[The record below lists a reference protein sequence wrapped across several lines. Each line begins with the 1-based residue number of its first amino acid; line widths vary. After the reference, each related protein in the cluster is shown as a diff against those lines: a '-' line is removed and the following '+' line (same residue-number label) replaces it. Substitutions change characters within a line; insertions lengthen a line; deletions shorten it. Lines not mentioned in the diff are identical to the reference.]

1 MMDVIKKNVVSISC
15 GVVTLLAIV
24 AVFLWPMPSW
34 FNGLQAKLEAS
45 KSDHDAIKS
54 LIRQSFTKPNLDP
67 SKSEPDALGQF
78 PNAPT
83 IQAGIAIVDKLKE
96 QTAAMEK
103 LAVAMNQRRL
113 LVPGA
118 LPNKRGTA
126 WSDFKLEYYR
136 KLNDLKRDMNAV
148 TAPTQEEV
156 AVEAERLKVED
167 YDKRIQK
174 VGGTEPNRPEV
185 EALYQAHL
193 LRLPDEMRKERA
205 KLFTVFLSD
214 NKTMDC
220 CPGIMP
226 PLESGEYPTDAA
238 AVWAT
243 QLTLWI
249 QEDVVQAIA
258 ETNQKIPNATVET
271 AIVKR
276 LVTWDIPKL
285 YITKK
290 GEVALVEGQ
299 ATPQSGGGR
308 FVRPAYVPQRP
319 GATPAAPEGTPEEEA
334 APSTKVF
341 STSPTGR
348 VCNSLYD
355 VMHFTVVVDADAQKF
370 RDFMAKL
377 TDNRF
382 ITILSVDIVGV
393 DRDREQWRGFLYGPN
408 PVVRLRLNCEAVFLR
423 SWTKKLM
430 PPAVQ
435 KLLGIPD
442 ATTATA
448 GL

>member
-1 MMDVIKKNVVSISC
+1 MMDIIKKNVVSISC
-15 GVVTLLAIV
+15 GVVTLFAIV

-34 FNGLQAKLEAS
+34 FNGLQAKLDAS
-45 KSDHDAIKS
+45 KSDYDAIKG
-54 LIRQSFTKPNLDP
+54 LNHQPFTKPNLDP

-96 QTAAMEK
+96 QTAAMDK
-103 LAVAMNQRRL
+103 MAVAMNQHRV

-118 LPNKRGTA
+118 LPNNRGTA
-126 WSDFKLEYYR
+126 WGEFKDEYYR

-156 AVEAERLKVED
+156 ALEAERLKIED

-174 VGGTEPNRPEV
+174 VGGTEHNRPEV
-185 EALYQAHL
+185 EADYQAHI
-193 LRLPDEMRKERA
+193 LRLPDEMRKEQA

-220 CPGIMP
+220 CQGIMP
-226 PLESGEYPTDAA
+226 PNESALYPTDAA

-276 LVTWDIPKL
+276 LVTWNIPKV

-290 GEVALVEGQ
+290 GEVALVDAQ
-299 ATPQSGGGR
+299 AGGGR
-308 FVRPAYVPQRP
+308 YVRPAYVPQRLS
-319 GATPAAPEGTPEEEA
+319 AAPAAPEGTLEEEA

-341 STSPTGR
+341 TASPTGR

-382 ITILSVDIVGV
+382 ITILSVDIIGV